1 RNSYLPSI
9 TKRRSSD
16 LSRDREKT
24 IRDEQQHSTNPYQAF
39 RVMNDPAYDIF
50 SYKYD
55 AAAGTLHTAV
65 YFPEE
70 MKAWFAIGAD
80 RPPLRSE
87 EHTSEL
93 HSRFDLV

>member
-1 RNSYLPSI
+1 
-9 TKRRSSD
+9 
-16 LSRDREKT
+16 
-24 IRDEQQHSTNPYQAF
+24 

-80 RPPLRSE
+80 RPPLIFNFQQWLDGKDTAISRIRGKIDYPGGFANMVCMGVSSGKRTELE
-87 EHTSEL
+87 EKNL
-93 HSRFDLV
+93 LLLG